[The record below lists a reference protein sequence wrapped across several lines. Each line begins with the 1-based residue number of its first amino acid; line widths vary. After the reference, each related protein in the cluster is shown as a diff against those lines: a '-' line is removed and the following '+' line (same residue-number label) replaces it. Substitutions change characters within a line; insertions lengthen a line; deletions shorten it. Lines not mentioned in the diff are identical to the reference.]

1 MRVTARTHVT
11 EGGATTGG
19 RKGAKRAVPRLRKGG
34 LWCTACDVS
43 RVSLVRARAARAE

>member
-1 MRVTARTHVT
+1 MLDHFD
-11 EGGATTGG
+11 
-19 RKGAKRAVPRLRKGG
+19 RKGG